1 MTQRLEDVPMASNSK
16 AAAASGTT
24 ATKTGVPKAA
34 TRRGRPPREGLSH
47 WQQRV
52 LDLVR
57 ASTEPSSAYDILREM
72 KDDGITAPPV
82 VYRALKGLLDRG
94 LVHRIESLNAYV
106 VCGGADHPHHHPAQF
121 AICRECGRVEEI
133 TDPAVDQLIGAWTGR
148 IGFVADSRT
157 IEILGRCQDCVARLA
172 AVAAD

>member
-1 MTQRLEDVPMASNSK
+1 MRQKLEGAAAAPKGK
-16 AAAASGTT
+16 AAAKTVTGT
-24 ATKTGVPKAA
+24 A
-34 TRRGRPPREGLSH
+34 RRGRPPRAGLSH

-57 ASTEPSSAYDILREM
+57 ASAEPASAYDILREM
-72 KDDGITAPPV
+72 KGDGITAPPV

-106 VCGGADHPHHHPAQF
+106 ACGGPDHHHTHPAQF
-121 AICRECGRVEEI
+121 AICRDCGRVEEI
-133 TDPAVDQLIGAWTGR
+133 TDPAVDGLIEAWTGR

-157 IEILGRCQDCVARLA
+157 IEILGRCRDCA
-172 AVAAD
+172 ANAAPAVG

>member
-1 MTQRLEDVPMASNSK
+1 MRQKLEGAPAAPKGK
-16 AAAASGTT
+16 AAPKT
-24 ATKTGVPKAA
+24 ATGSA
-34 TRRGRPPREGLSH
+34 RRGRPPRAGLSH

-57 ASTEPSSAYDILREM
+57 ASAEPASAYDILREM

-94 LVHRIESLNAYV
+94 LVHRIESLSAYV
-106 VCGGADHPHHHPAQF
+106 VCGGPDHHHTHPAQF
-121 AICRECGRVEEI
+121 AICRDCGRVEEI
-133 TDPAVDQLIGAWTGR
+133 TDAAVDGLIEAWTGR

-157 IEILGRCQDCVARLA
+157 IEILGRCRDCVAGA
-172 AVAAD
+172 AQAAG

>member
-1 MTQRLEDVPMASNSK
+1 MPHAITDGMRQKLEGSPAAPKGK
-16 AAAASGTT
+16 AAAAPKT
-24 ATKTGVPKAA
+24 A
-34 TRRGRPPREGLSH
+34 RRGRPPRAGLSH

-57 ASTEPSSAYDILREM
+57 ASAEPASAYDILREM
-72 KDDGITAPPV
+72 KGDGITAPPV

-106 VCGGADHPHHHPAQF
+106 VCGGPDHHHTHPAQF
-121 AICRECGRVEEI
+121 AICRDCGRVEEI
-133 TDPAVDQLIGAWTGR
+133 TDSAVDGLIEAWTGR

-157 IEILGRCQDCVARLA
+157 IEILGRCRDCVARTA
-172 AVAAD
+172 AAAAG

>member
-1 MTQRLEDVPMASNSK
+1 MASK
-16 AAAASGTT
+16 PITATAPRTT
-24 ATKTGVPKAA
+24 A
-34 TRRGRPPREGLSH
+34 RRGRPPRAGLTH

-57 ASTEPSSAYDILREM
+57 ASAEPASAYDILREM

-106 VCGGADHPHHHPAQF
+106 ICGGPDHHRHAAQF

-133 TDPAVDQLIGAWTGR
+133 SDPEVDRLIETWTGR

-157 IEILGRCQDCVARLA
+157 IEILGRCRDCADRLA
-172 AVAAD
+172 PATD